1 MADVLSQSQIDAL
14 LNSMQNSGADE
25 VVEEKKEVVKEKE
38 YKKYDFF
45 SPKKYTKDKLKML
58 SSIYDNYSRI
68 AASQINGLFRAA
80 SEVEVMGVEEQRYYE
95 FGNALNES
103 DVLTIANI
111 DLPDR
116 SSNPPML
123 MHISPMLMASMIDR
137 MLGGT
142 GTDMSVDM
150 SYTYTDIELA
160 LYAKIIKYLV
170 MITKD
175 VWAGYINLDVE
186 FERVEENPSMFQ
198 GISVDETVVIIMLHI
213 SLGGIDGSMNIC
225 MPGTLLSNMFEII
238 DKTKHLAK
246 KSDAAHLRNTKE
258 DILENIRESKMD
270 IMAQLGIARMN
281 LDDVYNLHVGD
292 VIDLNKPQDS
302 LISLYIEGQPWFNGQ
317 LGVHNKNVAVKIED
331 RLLEPNKLL
340 EEVGEDVAV

>member
-1 MADVLSQSQIDAL
+1 
-14 LNSMQNSGADE
+14 
-25 VVEEKKEVVKEKE
+25 
-38 YKKYDFF
+38 
-45 SPKKYTKDKLKML
+45 ML

-170 MITKD
+170 MITRD

-270 IMAQLGIARMN
+270 IMAQLGVARMN

-331 RLLEPNKLL
+331 RLIEPNKLL
-340 EEVGEDVAV
+340 EEAGEDVAV